1 MSPRRDASGPAPLM
15 VGFFVAATVVTLAQY
30 LRHHEGRI
38 LPLLALFVL
47 LAVAHSRDT
56 ADPWGRRFHLAA
68 GTAGLALL
76 ATLSP
81 RPQRR

>member
-1 MSPRRDASGPAPLM
+1 M

-30 LRHHEGRI
+30 LRHRERRM

-47 LAVAHSRDT
+47 LAVAHSRQPGS
-56 ADPWGRRFHLAA
+56 PWGPRFHLAA

-76 ATLSP
+76 VMLSLRGP
-81 RPQRR
+81 RR